1 MNKFEAQKLLDAA
14 VSGRGFFRRGNAYFR
29 IMGDGVL
36 QLLKFEHE
44 RCFSHLSLCVG
55 LYSMYSE
62 LEQRLFTSSGCIPQY
77 SVMNFVGKSSAVNIN
92 AGDGIYTFE
101 VISPPSQIQALN
113 ESVFY
118 VLDNTLDQN
127 QLIQQMNRLDIARRG
142 SIIWNDLNKFAPYLK
157 SGDIKSAENVL
168 KSILMQHSCLANGSD
183 FNSLFLL
190 SAESL
195 GSMGVED
202 RALIQRLNWLKNADW
217 IAINDYLCCNQK
229 RNNGFARFC
238 VLPK

>member
-1 MNKFEAQKLLDAA
+1 MRWFVFHVQRVRAE
-14 VSGRGFFRRGNAYFR
+14 VVYIFWMHSSIFR
-29 IMGDGVL
+29 D
-36 QLLKFEHE
+36 E
-44 RCFSHLSLCVG
+44 
-55 LYSMYSE
+55 
-62 LEQRLFTSSGCIPQY
+62 
-77 SVMNFVGKSSAVNIN
+77 FVGKSSAVNVN

-202 RALIQRLNWLKNADW
+202 RALIQRLNWLKMP
-217 IAINDYLCCNQK
+217 IGSQSMIICVVIKSAIMVLHVFVFCRNDVSMQ
-229 RNNGFARFC
+229 
-238 VLPK
+238 

>member
-1 MNKFEAQKLLDAA
+1 
-14 VSGRGFFRRGNAYFR
+14 
-29 IMGDGVL
+29 
-36 QLLKFEHE
+36 
-44 RCFSHLSLCVG
+44 
-55 LYSMYSE
+55 MYSE

-77 SVMNFVGKSSAVNIN
+77 SVMNFVGKSSAVNVN

-101 VISPPSQIQALN
+101 VISPTSQIQALN

>member
-1 MNKFEAQKLLDAA
+1 
-14 VSGRGFFRRGNAYFR
+14 
-29 IMGDGVL
+29 
-36 QLLKFEHE
+36 
-44 RCFSHLSLCVG
+44 
-55 LYSMYSE
+55 
-62 LEQRLFTSSGCIPQY
+62 
-77 SVMNFVGKSSAVNIN
+77 
-92 AGDGIYTFE
+92 
-101 VISPPSQIQALN
+101 
-113 ESVFY
+113 
-118 VLDNTLDQN
+118 
-127 QLIQQMNRLDIARRG
+127 MNRLDIARRG

-217 IAINDYLCCNQK
+217 IAINDYLCCDQK
-229 RNNGFARFC
+229 RSNGFARFC